1 LQAATIS
8 KKSQE
13 RVLELLDR
21 EDLEVTETPGGR
33 RPGLQLGLERVGDR
47 WALLV
52 VEALLQGPNRYSE
65 LKRQLPTIASNV
77 LSGRLRRLEAAGV
90 LQSQRYSDRP
100 PRMEYRLTPS
110 GRALAGV
117 IEELDRWGRADG
129 AEGPAH
135 RRCGTPMELRWY
147 CPTCDELVIPGEA
160 AQDDDVVFA

>member
-1 LQAATIS
+1 MQAATLPD
-8 KKSQE
+8 KLDG

-21 EDLEVTETPGGR
+21 ENREVGETPGVE

-52 VEALLQGPNRYSE
+52 VGALLQGPNRYSE

-90 LQSQRYSDRP
+90 VQSQRYSDRP
-100 PRMEYRLTPS
+100 PRLEYRLTPS
-110 GRALAGV
+110 GRALARV
-117 IEELDRWGRADG
+117 IDELDRWGRADG
-129 AEGPAH
+129 DEGPAH
-135 RRCGTPMELRWY
+135 RRCGTPMEVRWY
-147 CPTCDELVIPGEA
+147 CPTCAELVIPGEV